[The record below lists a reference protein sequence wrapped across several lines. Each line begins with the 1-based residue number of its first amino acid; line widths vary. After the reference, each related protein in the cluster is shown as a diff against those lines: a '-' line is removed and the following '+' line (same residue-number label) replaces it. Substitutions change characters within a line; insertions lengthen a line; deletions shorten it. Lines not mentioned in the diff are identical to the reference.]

1 MGLNFVRL
9 KLDVGVVASTD
20 LAKEGE
26 TANPRFPMVGT
37 YNWFVAFAHSAAVKN
52 TGLPTMPYIVDSRD
66 VEGDAMAELQ
76 LPSSWDLK
84 KVVYKLFT
92 TVSAPHL
99 KLNMDNLVEVLKSDW
114 RKGKPAKYSFP
125 VLLEEGGDDA
135 ERGEGAGGA
144 DADHDWDGDKMKIV
158 GRLPSLRCGWI

>member
-1 MGLNFVRL
+1 
-9 KLDVGVVASTD
+9 
-20 LAKEGE
+20 
-26 TANPRFPMVGT
+26 
-37 YNWFVAFAHSAAVKN
+37 
-52 TGLPTMPYIVDSRD
+52 
-66 VEGDAMAELQ
+66 MAELQ

-144 DADHDWDGDKMKIV
+144 DADLIGSWADFY
-158 GRLPSLRCGWI
+158 